1 MCIEK
6 SKNATGHK
14 SNTDQPPSR
23 GTIDTRA
30 LCEAGIR
37 NDRERRKVKDIYLG
51 SWGPQGPTASSSS
64 SSISSSASSSSG
76 ASSSNSNNMN
86 NNSSASSNGTGA
98 SSSGNSSSSYYRGT
112 SIRVAIGRVF
122 DVLKEQHMMEVS
134 ISSPSIDE
142 LLVQL
147 QKAGSILGGE
157 EQQVRMHL
165 ANLMDFAQAAVRS
178 MAA

>member
-1 MCIEK
+1 
-6 SKNATGHK
+6 
-14 SNTDQPPSR
+14 
-23 GTIDTRA
+23 
-30 LCEAGIR
+30 
-37 NDRERRKVKDIYLG
+37 
-51 SWGPQGPTASSSS
+51 
-64 SSISSSASSSSG
+64 
-76 ASSSNSNNMN
+76 MN
-86 NNSSASSNGTGA
+86 NNSNASSSGTGA
-98 SSSGNSSSSYYRGT
+98 SSSGNSSSSSYYRGT
-112 SIRVAIGRVF
+112 TIRVAIGRVF

>member
-1 MCIEK
+1 
-6 SKNATGHK
+6 
-14 SNTDQPPSR
+14 
-23 GTIDTRA
+23 
-30 LCEAGIR
+30 
-37 NDRERRKVKDIYLG
+37 
-51 SWGPQGPTASSSS
+51 
-64 SSISSSASSSSG
+64 
-76 ASSSNSNNMN
+76 MN
-86 NNSSASSNGTGA
+86 NNSSASSSGTGA
-98 SSSGNSSSSYYRGT
+98 SSSGNSSSSSSYYRGT

>member
-1 MCIEK
+1 M
-6 SKNATGHK
+6 N
-14 SNTDQPPSR
+14 N
-23 GTIDTRA
+23 
-30 LCEAGIR
+30 
-37 NDRERRKVKDIYLG
+37 
-51 SWGPQGPTASSSS
+51 
-64 SSISSSASSSSG
+64 SSSASSS
-76 ASSSNSNNMN
+76 
-86 NNSSASSNGTGA
+86 GTGA
-98 SSSGNSSSSYYRGT
+98 SSSGNSSSSSYYRGT

-122 DVLKEQHMMEVS
+122 DVFKEQHMMEVS